1 MSTRATAAGSRADGD
16 RCMRGGI
23 GLLLGMP
30 AAASESLPRARLDWK
45 LLAAARLA
53 SPMGRLGDLPAGGLG
68 VGGLPA

>member
-16 RCMRGGI
+16 RCMRGGV

-30 AAASESLPRARLDWK
+30 AASELLPRARLDWK
-45 LLAAARLA
+45 LLAAARL
-53 SPMGRLGDLPAGGLG
+53 GRLGDLPGGGLG